1 MNGKMEKID
10 FNTKHFNGFHQG
22 ERILLDTGIILA
34 LANEYDSWHGT
45 VKELFD
51 RYILTESQSLFLYI
65 NPTILN
71 EITHLAD
78 KPFNS
83 YLKKHPEFDSS
94 RINPREIVDKT
105 VTSVKRLIR
114 NEVLLIVD
122 GNKESTI
129 KQIELYK
136 KLGSADAVNVSIANG
151 FCLSILTVD
160 FKLTNNVYHSKGK
173 LGNIPKIY
181 YTNPGHQDY
190 R

>member
-1 MNGKMEKID
+1 MERID
-10 FNTKHFNGFHQG
+10 FNTKHFKGFDQD
-22 ERILLDTGIILA
+22 EKILLDTGIILA

-51 RYILTESQSLFLYI
+51 KYILSEIQSLFLYI

-78 KPFNS
+78 KPFVN
-83 YLKKHPEFDSS
+83 YVNKHTEFDASGV
-94 RINPREIVDKT
+94 NPRKIVDKT
-105 VTSVKRLIR
+105 VTSIKTLIR
-114 NEVLLIVD
+114 DEVLLVID

-136 KLGSADAVNVSIANG
+136 KLGSADAVNVSIANE
-151 FCLSILTVD
+151 FSLNILTVD
-160 FKLTNNVYHSKGK
+160 FKLSNNVYHSKRQ
-173 LGNIPKIY
+173 LRNIPKVY